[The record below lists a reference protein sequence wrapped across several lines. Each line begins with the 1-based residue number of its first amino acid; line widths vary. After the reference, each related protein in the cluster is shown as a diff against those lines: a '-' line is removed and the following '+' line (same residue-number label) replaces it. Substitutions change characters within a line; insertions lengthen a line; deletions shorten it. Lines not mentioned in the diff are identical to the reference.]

1 MVLEWSGQGYG
12 RPSGHDA
19 SFGID
24 DKPLEG
30 LIHSN
35 HCVIRWDTTRNQV
48 LWSRCKM
55 QDAVSI
61 KERWESGCTCLDS
74 VRKQAVHCQLMPSET
89 LVYAFITSLVCKL

>member
-1 MVLEWSGQGYG
+1 MVLEWAGQGYG

-55 QDAVSI
+55 LLALVRRWIDCKGLTITESKSVGSQGVPAWTVLESKLCIVS
-61 KERWESGCTCLDS
+61 
-74 VRKQAVHCQLMPSET
+74 
-89 LVYAFITSLVCKL
+89 